1 MSRHLLVH
9 TDPAL
14 PPELQELLGP
24 FTPGTSAGEPV
35 LAQLVASKV
44 ALPDHT
50 AGVPLLD
57 VLPPSVAD
65 MWRSSEGLLGM
76 AANIGPPVKPY
87 MGVSPSEY
95 PLLIRRLVRAGMV
108 DRTPPL
114 ENWTDD

>member
-1 MSRHLLVH
+1 MPRHLLARLCR
-9 TDPAL
+9 PNS
-14 PPELQELLGP
+14 GNY
-24 FTPGTSAGEPV
+24 SARSRRGHRPVIEPV

-76 AANIGPPVKPY
+76 AANGPPVQPY

-95 PLLIRRLVRAGMV
+95 PLLIRRLVGAGRHG
-108 DRTPPL
+108 RTPPL